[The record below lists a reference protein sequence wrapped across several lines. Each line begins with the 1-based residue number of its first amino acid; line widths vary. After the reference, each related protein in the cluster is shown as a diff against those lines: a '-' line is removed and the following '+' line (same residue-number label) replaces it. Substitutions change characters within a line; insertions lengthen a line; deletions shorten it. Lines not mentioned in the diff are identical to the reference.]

1 MRRRY
6 SAVGITD
13 DRRTVVLFPTETRS
27 SSFHQNIQINFV
39 PTQPPIQG
47 VSGFVSPVKRG
58 RILKLTTHLY
68 SVPRLRIRGTI
79 CPFPTCLHVLDRNNS
94 LSHSLSLSLSIYIYI
109 YIYIYTSGAK
119 KFIDILRDVIYV
131 LFFEVELNYGG
142 NV

>member
-1 MRRRY
+1 VRRRY

-94 LSHSLSLSLSIYIYI
+94 LSHSLSLSLSLYIYI
-109 YIYIYTSGAK
+109 YIYIHK
-119 KFIDILRDVIYV
+119 WCQKIYRHFKRCY
-131 LFFEVELNYGG
+131 LCIIFRS
-142 NV
+142 